1 MGMSYDKELGK
12 REIETDILEQIL
24 DTFSGVIGW
33 NVTDEWDGEAEKVEG
48 SPDHII
54 GLDGKP
60 FGIEL
65 TEVRDA
71 EDAESYFDEAYR
83 IAAKKSESYSRRGL
97 FTFPITL
104 IMYSYHP
111 PLFDFR
117 KRLAATVPQEDFEVL
132 GFSEIWTADFSDAY
146 YSVRDPRRPADL
158 FCFKP
163 TTHFGFRRGG
173 MHSRKPFG

>member
-1 MGMSYDKELGK
+1 MSYDKELGK
-12 REIETDILEQIL
+12 REIETDILEQVL
-24 DTFSGVIGW
+24 DAFSSVVGW

-65 TEVRDA
+65 AEIRDV
-71 EDAESYFDEAYR
+71 EDADGYLDEAYR

-97 FTFPITL
+97 FRFPIAL
-104 IMYSYHP
+104 IMYSYNP
-111 PLFDFR
+111 PLFDIR
-117 KRLAATVPQEDFEVL
+117 KRLAARVPQEDFELL
-132 GFSEIWTADFSDAY
+132 GFTEIWTTDFSDAY
-146 YSVRDPRRPADL
+146 YSGRDRRRPGDL

-163 TTHFGFRRGG
+163 ATHCGFHRGG
-173 MHSRKPFG
+173 MHDRKPFG